1 MIYTITFN
9 PSLDYCIVVKDFKT
23 GTINRT
29 VREQIYPG
37 GKGINVS
44 IVLKNLGMPST
55 TLGFLGGFTGD
66 EIERRLKEQKIRT
79 DFIRVPEGMSRINVK
94 MRSGVETEING
105 SGPVIGTDEMS
116 RLYEKLALLKEGDTL
131 VLAGSIPA
139 GIDRKSVV

>member
-116 RLYEKLALLKEGDTL
+116 RL
-131 VLAGSIPA
+131 
-139 GIDRKSVV
+139 

>member
-44 IVLKNLGMPST
+44 IVLKTSGCPV
-55 TLGFLGGFTGD
+55 
-66 EIERRLKEQKIRT
+66 RRL
-79 DFIRVPEGMSRINVK
+79 DF
-94 MRSGVETEING
+94 
-105 SGPVIGTDEMS
+105 
-116 RLYEKLALLKEGDTL
+116 
-131 VLAGSIPA
+131 
-139 GIDRKSVV
+139 